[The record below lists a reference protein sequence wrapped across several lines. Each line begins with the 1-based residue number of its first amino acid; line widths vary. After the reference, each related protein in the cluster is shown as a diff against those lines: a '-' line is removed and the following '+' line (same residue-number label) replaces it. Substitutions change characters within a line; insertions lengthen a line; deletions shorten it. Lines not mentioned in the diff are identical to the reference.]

1 VYASPPIHLGAM
13 LGLEASGPLSGRDRV
28 RVIGIAACQGDGVS
42 VASGGAEW
50 GGGSRIAEQD
60 GRVNHDVRSSSTN
73 PRTIRLDPLGTDRH
87 RQRHGVEN

>member
-42 VASGGAEW
+42 VASGGAE
-50 GGGSRIAEQD
+50 
-60 GRVNHDVRSSSTN
+60 
-73 PRTIRLDPLGTDRH
+73 LGWRESH
-87 RQRHGVEN
+87 CRARRKSQP